1 MQMKTA
7 LYVGGKVIGTV
18 LKFALIVALI
28 AGHLIADFIGL
39 LVCAITEG

>member
-1 MQMKTA
+1 MKTA
-7 LYVGGKVIGTV
+7 LHVGGKVIGTI
-18 LKFALIVALI
+18 LKFALIGVLI